1 MLKYSI
7 LSEQKVNFDMFP
19 VVESVKNTVHAMKF
33 SETSSNV
40 LRMIVEST
48 AKKRI
53 GGIPALLFLVG
64 LNDKLGAQL
73 LSSVQDS

>member
-1 MLKYSI
+1 M
-7 LSEQKVNFDMFP
+7 
-19 VVESVKNTVHAMKF
+19 KNTVHAMKF

-64 LNDKLGAQL
+64 LNDKLE
-73 LSSVQDS
+73 LSCSAVSKTHETLMPRRTALAIDGILG